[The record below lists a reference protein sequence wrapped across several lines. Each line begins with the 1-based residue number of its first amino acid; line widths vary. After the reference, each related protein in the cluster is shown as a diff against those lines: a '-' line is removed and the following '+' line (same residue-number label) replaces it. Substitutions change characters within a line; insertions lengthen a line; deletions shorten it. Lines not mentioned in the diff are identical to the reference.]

1 MLAGFQKLRKSEKK
15 MCGKGDK
22 IELETLKRQKH
33 GWIEYDTMSRG
44 CDICI
49 LIFTDHDKNP
59 D

>member
-1 MLAGFQKLRKSEKK
+1 MKR
-15 MCGKGDK
+15 GDK
-22 IELETLKRQKH
+22 IELEALKGQKD
-33 GWIEYDTMSRG
+33 GGIEYDTRSRG

>member
-1 MLAGFQKLRKSEKK
+1 MDLKNYEKVKK
-15 MCGKGDK
+15 MWEKGDK
-22 IELETLKRQKH
+22 VELEALKRQKD